1 MAMPLR
7 ALLFVLLWWVLTE
20 GRADGWG
27 VGLIFIALAVA
38 ASLRLAPPRRGAEGT
53 ALRISPA
60 GLLAYAGFFLA
71 QSVRGGF
78 QVAAMALRPRLALAP
93 ALFEIPLRLPPGP
106 ALTLLTGTLSLLPG
120 TLSVRL
126 DGATLCLHALDGRL
140 PIEHEVRAA
149 EAHIARLFGIIL

>member
-1 MAMPLR
+1 MSALLLR
-7 ALLFVLLWWVLTE
+7 ALIFALIWWALAE

-27 VGLIFIALAVA
+27 VGLVFVALAVA
-38 ASLRLAPPRRGAEGT
+38 ASLRVWPPGPHR
-53 ALRISPA
+53 LSPT
-60 GLLAYAGFFLA
+60 GLLRYAGFFLI

-78 QVAAMALRPRLALAP
+78 QVAAMAMRPRLALAP

-106 ALTLLTGTLSLLPG
+106 AVVLLTGTLSLLPG

-126 DGATLCLHALDGRL
+126 SGTTLGLHALDGRL

-149 EAHIARLFGIIL
+149 EAHVAHLFGIRL